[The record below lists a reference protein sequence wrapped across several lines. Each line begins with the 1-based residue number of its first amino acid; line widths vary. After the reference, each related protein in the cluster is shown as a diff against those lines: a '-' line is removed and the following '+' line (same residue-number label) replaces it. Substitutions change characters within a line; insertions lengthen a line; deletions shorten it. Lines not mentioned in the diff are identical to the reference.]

1 MKSKCKKFPVP
12 GLINQQIPDGSVY
25 SPFQGFSNF
34 MKNPYMPYRIFGRIL
49 IPLLTILCLNSKAQS
64 SSDQKKQEQYT
75 RLKSMID
82 SKTFRFHAQS
92 ATSMKGRTKQL
103 TSEYYLKINQDSL
116 YVDLPYYGRAYS
128 SGYPGTD
135 LGFQFNSK
143 DFSYSADTTKKGGW
157 DITIK
162 PKNEAKVNNIY
173 LSISSTGY
181 CSVRIN
187 SSNRDPISYYG
198 TITEYTTP

>member
-1 MKSKCKKFPVP
+1 MKSKRRKFLVP
-12 GLINQQIPDGSVY
+12 GFINHLIPHGSIF
-25 SPFQGFSNF
+25 SPFKGFSNF
-34 MKNPYMPYRIFGRIL
+34 IKNPYMAYTKFGCIL
-49 IPLLTILCLNSKAQS
+49 IPLLTILCLNSEAQS
-64 SSDQKKQEQYT
+64 NSDQKKQDQFT

-103 TSEYYLKINQDSL
+103 SSEYYLKINQDSL

-135 LGFQFNSK
+135 LGFQFISK
-143 DFSYSADTTKKGGW
+143 DFSYAADTTKKGGW
-157 DITIK
+157 DITIM
-162 PKNEAKVNNIY
+162 PKNEAKVNSIY
-173 LSISSTGY
+173 LSISSSGY
-181 CSVRIN
+181 CSVRIS

>member
-1 MKSKCKKFPVP
+1 
-12 GLINQQIPDGSVY
+12 
-25 SPFQGFSNF
+25 
-34 MKNPYMPYRIFGRIL
+34 MPYSKFGSIL
-49 IPLLTILCLNSKAQS
+49 IPLLTILCLNGEAQS
-64 SSDQKKQEQYT
+64 NSGQKKQDQYT

-128 SGYPGTD
+128 SDYPGTD
-135 LGFQFNSK
+135 LGFQFISR
-143 DFSYSADTTKKGGW
+143 DFSYAVDTTKKGGW

-162 PKNEAKVNNIY
+162 PKNEAKVNSIY
-173 LSISSTGY
+173 ITISSSGY
-181 CSVRIN
+181 CTVRIN

-198 TITEYTTP
+198 TITEYKTP